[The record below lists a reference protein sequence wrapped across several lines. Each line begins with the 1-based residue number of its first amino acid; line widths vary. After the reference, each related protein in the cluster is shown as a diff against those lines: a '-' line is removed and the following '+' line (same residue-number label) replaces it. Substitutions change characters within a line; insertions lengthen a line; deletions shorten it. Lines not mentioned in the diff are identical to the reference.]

1 MEPPK
6 VCLECK
12 LKKRNV
18 FGCEISTTKIALHK
32 IGYKNKEGKISL
44 AKRRRSHR
52 IIVLKSQENT
62 TKNVAAKKTRS
73 RGSHLVAVEKHHKHL
88 FLGSAAGSVMLFK
101 ITHLTSPK

>member
-32 IGYKNKEGKISL
+32 IGYKSKEGRISL
-44 AKRRRSHR
+44 AKRRRSRR

-62 TKNVAAKKTRS
+62 TKDVAAKKTRS
-73 RGSHLVAVEKHHKHL
+73 RGSHLVAVEKQESL
-88 FLGSAAGSVMLFK
+88 FINISFLVLLLDRLCYLK
-101 ITHLTSPK
+101 